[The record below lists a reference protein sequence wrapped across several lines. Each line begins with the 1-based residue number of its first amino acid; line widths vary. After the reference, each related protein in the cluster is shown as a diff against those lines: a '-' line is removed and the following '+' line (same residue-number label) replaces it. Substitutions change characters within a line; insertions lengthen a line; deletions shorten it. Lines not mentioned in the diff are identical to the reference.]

1 MPVITLD
8 MKQDFLKYPAPPDDW
23 SYPIED
29 WYSYCHDMEDMDLAY
44 QRAVFDY
51 DNEEMPF

>member
-1 MPVITLD
+1 LPVITLD